1 MITPHMTSSV
11 ILFHHIPIDI
21 PRPQIY
27 KRLGFRKDMTR
38 LSDIRKE
45 EIETYIDDAC
55 SLIRLQGAGRRL
67 KIHDIRDAKIHL
79 PGDLVLSSRNLADFL
94 AGSTEIVLMG
104 GTAGSEIME
113 AIREDAAGDRMTRGI
128 VLDAAASEIVDHA
141 LDWMMDYFSRY
152 LLREGKTLMK
162 KRFSAGYGDLLLENQ
177 RIMYEL
183 LEMERIGV
191 ELTESCILVPE
202 KSVTAV
208 TGVMS

>member
-1 MITPHMTSSV
+1 MTSSV

-27 KRLGFRKDMTR
+27 KRLGFRTDMTR
-38 LSDIRKE
+38 LSDVRRQE
-45 EIETYIDDAC
+45 VEAYIDDAR
-55 SLIRLQGAGRRL
+55 SLIRLQGAARRL
-67 KIHDIRDAKIHL
+67 KILDIRDARIYL
-79 PGDLVLSSRNLADFL
+79 PQDLVLASRNLADFL
-94 AGSTEIVLMG
+94 AGCTELVLMG
-104 GTAGSEIME
+104 GTAGHEIME
-113 AIREDAAGDRMTRGI
+113 AIRDDTTGDRMTRGI
-128 VLDAAASEIVDHA
+128 VLDAAASETVDHA
-141 LDWMMDYFSRY
+141 LDWIMDYFGRH
-152 LLREGKTLMK
+152 LIRENKTLMK

-177 RIMYEL
+177 RIMYGL

>member
-1 MITPHMTSSV
+1 MTSSV
-11 ILFHHIPIDI
+11 LFHHIPIDI

-27 KRLGFRKDMTR
+27 KRLGFRKDTTK
-38 LSDIRKE
+38 LSQIRKE
-45 EIETYIDDAC
+45 EIEAYIDDAS
-55 SLIRLQGAGRRL
+55 SLIRLQGAARRL
-67 KIHDIRDAKIHL
+67 KIHDIRDAKIYL
-79 PGDLVLSSRNLADFL
+79 PQDLVLSSKNLADFL

-104 GTAGSEIME
+104 GTAGPEIME

-141 LDWMMDYFSRY
+141 LDWMMDYFSRH

-177 RIMYEL
+177 RIMYGL

-191 ELTESCILVPE
+191 ELTESCILIPE